1 MDMKIL
7 QDPKF
12 IIISILTLIIAVI
25 SIIKFHTIL
34 AGIIC
39 IGLALITIKICY
51 DSITSSQTNTEVDD
65 IEKPQNDSTLQER
78 QKTSE
83 LHIASRV
90 EKFNHSGVKDTSI
103 RNYALNNK
111 DSESDSD
118 SVTGTEHIKNLDDEF
133 SKVEAVAAKK
143 AQISNLPELTINSLS
158 KPTAT
163 PAQDGK

>member
-1 MDMKIL
+1 MNIKIM

-12 IIISILTLIIAVI
+12 IIISILTLMIALI

-51 DSITSSQTNTEVDD
+51 DSITPSETNKKVANREIPTTNE
-65 IEKPQNDSTLQER
+65 PL
-78 QKTSE
+78 
-83 LHIASRV
+83 IASRV